1 MYYIYELLQS
11 AKAVDKTP
19 VKSCDP
25 EVYEKKIK
33 LLEKQ
38 RKDVSLSLSLSL
50 SLSRSLHSFLL
61 LWSFQSVSLWLRLCF
76 SQVLEVNKQW
86 DVQWNN
92 MKTQF
97 EQKVCRFVWGFGF
110 MDTLEV
116 IS

>member
-61 LWSFQSVSLWLRLCF
+61 L
-76 SQVLEVNKQW
+76 
-86 DVQWNN
+86 
-92 MKTQF
+92 
-97 EQKVCRFVWGFGF
+97 
-110 MDTLEV
+110 
-116 IS
+116 